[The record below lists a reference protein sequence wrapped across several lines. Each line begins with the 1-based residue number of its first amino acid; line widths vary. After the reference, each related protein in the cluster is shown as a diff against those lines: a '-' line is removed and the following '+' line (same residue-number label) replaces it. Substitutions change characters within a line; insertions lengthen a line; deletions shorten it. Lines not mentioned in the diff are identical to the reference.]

1 MKKALTSLFQRVT
14 AQRPTRA
21 FLSAIVALIVTAL
34 MLGLLRIFGD
44 QTSQEV
50 LNHGQQLWWLG
61 LAGITLFALY
71 DWYLGVD
78 TQSIKCERN
87 LPNSFA
93 LNKPQPVRFEFKN
106 YGKHEL
112 DVSFEDAIPL
122 HFESSSFPME
132 QTVKAEQ
139 KGVFEYSVIPKAR
152 GLADFLPAYVLIKS
166 RFGLWQFI
174 RRLGGEGAAKVYP
187 DFSAISNSML
197 FGAEQAM
204 RNMGAHI
211 AKRKGDGMEFNQ
223 LREFRVGDTLKQIDW
238 KATARLGEPISRE
251 YQEEKDQNVVFL
263 LDCSR
268 RMRAM
273 ENNLSYFDYALNAL
287 LMSSY
292 IALDKGDAVGVMTF
306 SGEPSWLPPIKGK
319 IAVNTILNHLYDLNT
334 STQSSD
340 YVTAA
345 ENLLLKHRKR
355 SLVILLTNVRDEDS
369 EDLGKAVEILREQ
382 HLVMVVALQ
391 ERLLETVNDM
401 DVTAHSD
408 ALLYAGTKQFELNR
422 RKMLAT
428 LKARGMSV
436 VDATHK
442 TMHIQLVT
450 EYLRLKQS
458 GAW

>member
-1 MKKALTSLFQRVT
+1 MRQFIRQLFEL
-14 AQRPTRA
+14 RPTPILLRLIGA
-21 FLSAIVALIVTAL
+21 LVVFGLAIGMLRVFAGASSQTMTDHATSAWLLVLA
-34 MLGLLRIFGD
+34 GLL
-44 QTSQEV
+44 V
-50 LNHGQQLWWLG
+50 C
-61 LAGITLFALY
+61 ALY
-71 DWYLGVD
+71 DWFLGAPLAQLN
-78 TQSIKCERN
+78 TKRH
-87 LPNSFA
+87 LPSSFA
-93 LNKPQPVRFEFKN
+93 LNRAQTVRFELEN
-106 YGKHEL
+106 NSAQDL
-112 DVSFEDAIPL
+112 DILFHDAAPTQFETTQFPL
-122 HFESSSFPME
+122 T
-132 QTVKAEQ
+132 QTINSQQ
-139 KGVFEYSVIPKAR
+139 KGIFEYSVVAKAR
-152 GLADFLPAYVLIKS
+152 GIAEFEPAYVLITS
-166 RFGLWQFI
+166 RYGLWQFI
-174 RRLGGEGAAKVYP
+174 KRLGSYDDAKVYP
-187 DFSAISNSML
+187 DFSAISNSFI
-197 FGAEQAM
+197 FGVEQAM

-238 KATARLGEPISRE
+238 KATARVGEPISRE

-319 IAVNTILNHLYDLNT
+319 IAVNTILNHLYDLDT

-340 YVTAA
+340 YVSAA

-355 SLVILLTNVRDEDS
+355 SLIILLTNVRDEDN
-369 EDLGKAVEILREQ
+369 EDLDKAVHILREQ

-391 ERLLETVNDM
+391 ERLLEQVNQM
-401 DVTAHSD
+401 PAEQPAD
-408 ALLYAGTKQFELNR
+408 ALLYAGTKHFELHR
-422 RKMLAT
+422 KKMLAR
-428 LKARGMSV
+428 LRAAGVSV

-442 TMHIQLVT
+442 NIHIQLVT

-458 GAW
+458 GRI